1 VAYHLLGAPTSAC
14 WEDDKLESELWS
26 LAEDDAFRS
35 NYIRSL
41 IKKTSLS
48 ASVGKSSGTRIPKE
62 VIQFWHDMRNVPP
75 DVHECLDSWVHLK
88 GTGFTR
94 TLFDDERAAAFIDRY
109 FSATHKAAFDRCFHP
124 AMRCDYFRLC
134 YILQRG
140 GFYVD
145 ADESYQGTD
154 YSFLYESDVLKISP
168 LCYDTENRSMIPARI
183 FFSDPTAS
191 SGRIYY
197 VNNNPIIAPPRHPLV
212 ERALER
218 ATKILTSRPDIQS
231 TTGDWKHG
239 RESGF
244 PRYGGSTVGKA

>member
-1 VAYHLLGAPTSAC
+1 
-14 WEDDKLESELWS
+14 
-26 LAEDDAFRS
+26 
-35 NYIRSL
+35 
-41 IKKTSLS
+41 
-48 ASVGKSSGTRIPKE
+48 
-62 VIQFWHDMRNVPP
+62 
-75 DVHECLDSWVHLK
+75 
-88 GTGFTR
+88 
-94 TLFDDERAAAFIDRY
+94 
-109 FSATHKAAFDRCFHP
+109 
-124 AMRCDYFRLC
+124 MRCDYFRLC